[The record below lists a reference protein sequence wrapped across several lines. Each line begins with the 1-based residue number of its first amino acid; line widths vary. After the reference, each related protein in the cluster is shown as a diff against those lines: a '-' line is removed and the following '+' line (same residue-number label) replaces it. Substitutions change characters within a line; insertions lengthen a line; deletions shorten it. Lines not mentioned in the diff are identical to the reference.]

1 MAKRFQI
8 ELTKPEVEEIH
19 MIVDTEIFEYMIEQD
34 QDESLLVSI
43 KNKMA
48 SFLKVNLMTKTVSP
62 RNRDNLIKNPLS
74 LNV

>member
-19 MIVDTEIFEYMIEQD
+19 TIVDTEIFEYMLEQD

-43 KNKMA
+43 KKKMA
-48 SFLKVNLMTKTVSP
+48 KALDDYQNEGLE
-62 RNRDNLIKNPLS
+62 
-74 LNV
+74 